1 MKKVA
6 SILLTLLFL
15 FSSSHLSF
23 ATHYCGGKAQKHG
36 LTMSVKDF
44 GCKMNEESNKPCKG
58 EDGGDQYKK
67 KCCDN
72 ISIEYSLN
80 EDFDTNS
87 KEDVSINKNFVV
99 AFLYSSL
106 LFNNENTSYL
116 SKLCYSSPLLDK
128 DIPVLVQSFLI

>member
-23 ATHYCGGKAQKHG
+23 ATHYCGGKVQKHG
-36 LTMSVKDF
+36 LTMSVEEF
-44 GCKMNEESNKPCKG
+44 GCKMNNEENKPC

-72 ISIEYSLN
+72 TSVEYSLN
-80 EDFDTNS
+80 EDFDTNPE
-87 KEDVSINKNFVV
+87 KEVSINKNFVV
-99 AFLYSSL
+99 AFLYNNL
-106 LFNNENTSYL
+106 LFNNDNTSYVD
-116 SKLCYSSPLLDK
+116 KLYYSPPLLDK
-128 DIPVLVQSFLI
+128 DIPVLIQSFLI